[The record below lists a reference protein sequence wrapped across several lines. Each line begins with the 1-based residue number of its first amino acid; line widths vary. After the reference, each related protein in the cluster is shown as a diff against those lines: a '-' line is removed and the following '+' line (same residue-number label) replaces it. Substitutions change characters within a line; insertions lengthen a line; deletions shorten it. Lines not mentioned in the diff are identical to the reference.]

1 MSNPISINTRA
12 TPAAAS
18 NDTAVS
24 ASSKARMQLN
34 VSILQESA
42 SVSLKSEND
51 PLALL
56 YKSAITSLNEQ
67 LQADFGPD
75 AIQNAMGQD
84 NSPEG
89 TAGRIVSL
97 STAFFGAFQQ
107 QHSELKGDEALN
119 RFMDTIRGGIEK
131 GFKEARN
138 ILQGLKVLGG
148 DIASNIDKTYE
159 LVQKGLDDF
168 VANQGRQS
176 STDEAESGKEA

>member
-1 MSNPISINTRA
+1 MSNSISINTRA

-18 NDTAVS
+18 NDTAVT
-24 ASSKARMQLN
+24 ASNRAKMQLN

-42 SVSLKSEND
+42 SISLNSGND

-56 YKSAITSLNEQ
+56 YKSAITSINEQ
-67 LQADFGPD
+67 LEADFGPD
-75 AIQNAMGQD
+75 AIQNALGQD

-107 QHSELKGDEALN
+107 QHAELGGDEALS
-119 RFMDTIRGGIEK
+119 RFMDTIKGGIEK
-131 GFKEARN
+131 GFKEARE
-138 ILQGLKVLGG
+138 ILEGLQVLGG
-148 DIASNIDKTYE
+148 DVAADIDKTYE
-159 LVQKGLDDF
+159 LVMKGLDEF

-176 STDEAESGKEA
+176 GTDEAATGA